1 MPTVLVLDDE
11 PAIRRVLHR
20 LLSVKGYNVLEAGS
34 AAEGV
39 AAVLKGGVDAVLCD
53 VMMPGGS
60 GFQFYDQIV
69 GQVPELARRVVFLTA
84 DAKEP
89 EVQHACESRS
99 ASLLSKLHELELAID
114 AIRVALIL
122 K

>member
-1 MPTVLVLDDE
+1 MPTVLVVDDE
-11 PAIRRVLHR
+11 PAIRRALHR
-20 LLSVKGYNVLEAGS
+20 LLAVKGYDVLEAGS

-53 VMMPGGS
+53 VTMPGGS
-60 GFQFYDQIV
+60 GFKFYDQV
-69 GQVPELARRVVFLTA
+69 VSQVPELARRVVFLTA

-89 EVQHACESRS
+89 EVQQACELRS
-99 ASLLSKLHELELAID
+99 APLLSKLFELELAID